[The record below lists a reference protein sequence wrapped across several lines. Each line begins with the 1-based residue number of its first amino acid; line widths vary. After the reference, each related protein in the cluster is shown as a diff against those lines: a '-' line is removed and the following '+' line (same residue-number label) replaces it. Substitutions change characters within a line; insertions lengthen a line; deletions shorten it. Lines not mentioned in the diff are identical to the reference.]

1 MKTIVKKTIKFE
13 TKRHDF
19 DNDFAY
25 IEHWQNT
32 TLKDC
37 YFAEK
42 QYLFPDGSLKIGGTK
57 YFYSPFSGED
67 IEKEIKPVKLNNFKW
82 FDRLFYIN
90 REGEIC
96 SINQKS
102 DLEDSSPTRNEIDY

>member
-1 MKTIVKKTIKFE
+1 MKTIVKKVVNLE

-25 IEHWQNT
+25 IEIWRNS

-42 QYLFPDGSLKIGGTK
+42 QYIWPDGSLKKGGIK
-57 YFYSPFSGED
+57 YFYSPLHGTE
-67 IEKEIKPVKLNNFKW
+67 IEKEIKPLNYENFKW
-82 FDRLFYIN
+82 FNRLFYVNEDGEVVQIDC
-90 REGEIC
+90 EQSDMEQSSVEEIC
-96 SINQKS
+96 
-102 DLEDSSPTRNEIDY
+102 

>member
-1 MKTIVKKTIKFE
+1 MKTIVKKVIKLE

-25 IEHWQNT
+25 IEVWRNN

-42 QYLFPDGSLKIGGTK
+42 QYLWPDGSLKKGGVK
-57 YFYSPFSGED
+57 YFYSNLDYCDP
-67 IEKEIKPVKLNNFKW
+67 EKEIKPLNFSHFNG
-82 FDRLFYIN
+82 FDCLFYLDGDGSIRQIN
-90 REGEIC
+90 SESVNSPEKIVGEI
-96 SINQKS
+96 S
-102 DLEDSSPTRNEIDY
+102 

>member
-1 MKTIVKKTIKFE
+1 ME

-25 IEHWQNT
+25 VEVWRNN

-42 QYLFPDGSLKIGGTK
+42 QYLWPDGSLKRGGVK
-57 YFYSPFSGED
+57 YFHSPLHGEE
-67 IEKEIKPVKLNNFKW
+67 IEKETKPLNYLAFNLVIFNLFFHYKLFH
-82 FDRLFYIN
+82 FFILH
-90 REGEIC
+90 
-96 SINQKS
+96 S
-102 DLEDSSPTRNEIDY
+102 DN

>member
-1 MKTIVKKTIKFE
+1 MKTIVKKVVKLE

-25 IEHWQNT
+25 IEVWRNN

-42 QYLFPDGSLKIGGTK
+42 QYLWPDGSVKRGGVK
-57 YFYSPFSGED
+57 YFHSPLHGDE
-67 IEKEIKPVKLNNFKW
+67 IEKEIKPINYDKFNW
-82 FDRLFYIN
+82 FNRLFYLD
-90 REGEIC
+90 GDGTV
-96 SINQKS
+96 NQI
-102 DLEDSSPTRNEIDY
+102 DCDTANSSPSENDEGKN

>member
-1 MKTIVKKTIKFE
+1 VKTIVKKVIRLE

-25 IEHWQNT
+25 LEVWRNN

-42 QYLFPDGSLKIGGTK
+42 QYLWPDGSIKRGGIK
-57 YFYSPFSGED
+57 YFYSPLHGEE
-67 IEKEIKPVKLNNFKW
+67 IEKEIKSVRLDKFDW
-82 FDRLFYIN
+82 FDRLFYLDGDGTVHQIDCDN
-90 REGEIC
+90 ANI
-96 SINQKS
+96 SPS
-102 DLEDSSPTRNEIDY
+102 SEDGGID